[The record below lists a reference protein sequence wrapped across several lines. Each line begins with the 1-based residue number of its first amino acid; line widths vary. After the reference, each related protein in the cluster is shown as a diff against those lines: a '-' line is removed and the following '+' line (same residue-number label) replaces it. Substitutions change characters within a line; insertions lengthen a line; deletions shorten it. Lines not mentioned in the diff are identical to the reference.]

1 MIWGI
6 IEIEN
11 GIIRQGRSAPADNIL
26 RDVHNSPDHTNAESN
41 DRFIFYSKWLLV

>member
-11 GIIRQGRSAPADNIL
+11 GIIRQGRSALADNIL
-26 RDVHNSPDHTNAESN
+26 RDVHNSSDHTNAESN
-41 DRFIFYSKWLLV
+41 DRFIFYSKWFLV